1 MAKEVELNIQIDK
14 NGKVVVEPKG
24 TSGKECLDLMK
35 FLDKIPG
42 FVIKETTPNK
52 DMKDMKDE
60 MKDFNFEENK
70 LK

>member
-52 DMKDMKDE
+52 DMRDE
-60 MKDFNFEENK
+60 IKDFNFEENK
-70 LK
+70 TK

>member
-1 MAKEVELNIQIDK
+1 MAKEVELNIHIDK

-42 FVIKETTPNK
+42 FVIKDTTPNK
-52 DMKDMKDE
+52 DMQDE
-60 MKDFNFEENK
+60 HKEVINQESK
-70 LK
+70 TK

>member
-1 MAKEVELNIQIDK
+1 MAKEVELNIHIDK

-42 FVIKETTPNK
+42 FTVKETTPNE
-52 DMKDMKDE
+52 DMKRNVSVDVQSNVDIR
-60 MKDFNFEENK
+60 DQ
-70 LK
+70 